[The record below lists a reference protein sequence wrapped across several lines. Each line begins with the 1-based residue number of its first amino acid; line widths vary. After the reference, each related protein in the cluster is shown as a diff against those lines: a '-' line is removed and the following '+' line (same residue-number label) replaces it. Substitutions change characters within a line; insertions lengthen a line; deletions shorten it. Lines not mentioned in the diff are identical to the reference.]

1 MALNLKVEEPG
12 KGVVL
17 VSAAGE
23 VDLNT
28 SPQLRQAMAPHLKK
42 KMRGLVVD
50 LSQVSYMDSSGIAT
64 LIEAMQGC
72 QKFGMSLRLSAPSTA
87 VSEVFKM
94 AHLDKIFEIRA
105 SREEA
110 MKDLG

>member
-12 KGVVL
+12 KGLVL
-17 VSAAGE
+17 VMAEGE
-23 VDLNT
+23 VDLNS

-42 KMRGLVVD
+42 KMRGLIVD

-64 LIEAMQGC
+64 LVEAMQGC
-72 QKFGMSLRLSAPSTA
+72 QKLGMALRLAAPSTA

-94 AHLDKIFEIRA
+94 AHLEKIFEIRA
-105 SREEA
+105 SREDVLKE
-110 MKDLG
+110 LG